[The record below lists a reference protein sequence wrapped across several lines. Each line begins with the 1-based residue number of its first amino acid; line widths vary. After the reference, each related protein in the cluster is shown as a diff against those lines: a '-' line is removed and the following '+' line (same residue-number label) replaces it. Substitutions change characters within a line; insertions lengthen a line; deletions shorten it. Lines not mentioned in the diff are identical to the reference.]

1 MTATNLKGDNPNLPI
16 EEMNYEQAFSAL
28 EAAVAALESEKQSL
42 DETML
47 LFERGQA
54 LIRRCMELLDK
65 AELKV
70 RLLSGEELEDFSPQ
84 AS

>member
-1 MTATNLKGDNPNLPI
+1 MTAISQPGGNLNPPI

-28 EAAVAALESEKQSL
+28 EATVAALESEKQPL
-42 DETML
+42 AETML

-54 LIRRCMELLDK
+54 LIRRCMELLDQ

-70 RLLSGEELEDFSPQ
+70 RLLSGEELEDFTPQ